1 MKIALCFIINYEHIL
16 NKEHIWRKW
25 IEANEDIINVYFFY
39 ETKEK
44 IKSEWILKHTISA
57 AFIYNTSYFNV
68 VPAYMSLMR
77 YAYVKDNT
85 NQWFCFLTDSCCP
98 IISPKKFRYLF
109 FNYYNKS
116 IFSWKYAWWNV
127 VVHTRANLRL
137 LPDKLKLANDPY
149 FILKREDVCKCLQ
162 FLKYNVQLSNTI
174 IQGGLANESF
184 FAIALKYYNVLD
196 QSICKPSHMVDWSR
210 MTSSTSPFTFYE
222 DTTENRLFIE
232 SNKTNKFNM
241 FIRKIAPDF
250 PDNVL
255 NDYIYKYSKN
265 DDDKLIICYPIIHI
279 YQKYKYL
286 LWVILFFVCFIYPV
300 NNFYYNVI
308 YNICVFLKMVH

>member
-68 VPAYMSLMR
+68 VPAYMALMR

-98 IISPKKFRYLF
+98 IISPKKFRYMF

-116 IFSWKYAWWNV
+116 ILSWKYAWWNV
-127 VVHTRANLRL
+127 MIHTRANLRL

-162 FLKYNVQLSNTI
+162 FLKYNIQLSNTI
-174 IQGGLANESF
+174 IKGGLANESF
-184 FAIALKYYNVLD
+184 FAIALKYYNTLD
-196 QSICKPSHMVDWSR
+196 NAICKPTHMVDWSR
-210 MTSSTSPFTFYE
+210 MTSATSPHIFYE

-232 SNKTNKFNM
+232 SNKKSKFNM
-241 FIRKIAPDF
+241 FIFEGCKKHRVYASVWMPMDLHI
-250 PDNVL
+250 N
-255 NDYIYKYSKN
+255 I
-265 DDDKLIICYPIIHI
+265 PIG
-279 YQKYKYL
+279 
-286 LWVILFFVCFIYPV
+286 
-300 NNFYYNVI
+300 
-308 YNICVFLKMVH
+308 